1 MLRNLKALH
10 GHTVL
15 ANDGEI
21 GKVYDFY
28 FHDDTW
34 LIRYLVVDTGHW
46 LPGRKVLVTPSALGK
61 PDWTKLT
68 FPVSLTRN
76 QVEKSPDIDTD
87 MPVSRQQEMDL
98 HNYYDWPVYW
108 NEPGLG
114 APFPAIAP
122 LEPDP
127 KDSKMATKDKGDPH
141 LRSVKE
147 VTGYHIHASDG
158 EMGHIADFIVDDVG
172 WGIRYLVVA
181 TYNWLPAKKVLISP
195 QWLGEIHHWERDVH
209 VALTKDSILQCP
221 EFHAGGLVNREYEE
235 RLHDYYGRPGYW
247 AESDPPDKV
256 TR

>member
-1 MLRNLKALH
+1 MTCCPN
-10 GHTVL
+10 
-15 ANDGEI
+15 
-21 GKVYDFY
+21 
-28 FHDDTW
+28 
-34 LIRYLVVDTGHW
+34 
-46 LPGRKVLVTPSALGK
+46 
-61 PDWTKLT
+61 
-68 FPVSLTRN
+68 
-76 QVEKSPDIDTD
+76 
-87 MPVSRQQEMDL
+87 
-98 HNYYDWPVYW
+98 
-108 NEPGLG
+108 
-114 APFPAIAP
+114 
-122 LEPDP
+122 
-127 KDSKMATKDKGDPH
+127 ATH
-141 LRSVKE
+141 
-147 VTGYHIHASDG
+147 SDG